1 MMRHLQLLTRQRPR
15 VIVAELVVLAA
26 VVLAVIGGWLAPYDP
41 EQPTIDVLAGP
52 SRTHLLGTDASG
64 IDVLSV
70 VVAAFRVDVLIA
82 VVSIGIS
89 LIAGVALG
97 AFSGYSFNR
106 SRSAGIASTT
116 ILRALD
122 LVQSVPVFI
131 LALALVGM
139 AGQSVRNVVIAVAF
153 VNLPVFFVAGW
164 LVYRGL
170 VRRVMTSLP
179 LASLLM
185 LFALWLVLQNLALA
199 IWGADDQ
206 SIITVYTYKA
216 LSVFGFR
223 IPVTRLLVFGVA
235 LLVLGI
241 LHYVLGHTYVGKALR
256 ATVQDPQASLLVGI
270 DTDRISAVAFGLGTA
285 FAGFA
290 GSLLTLLFSF
300 TPDFG
305 GAFQLK
311 SFTIIVLGGLENFA
325 GVTVGAAILA
335 FVESFAVL
343 FMKASLQ
350 NVIAY
355 ALLVI
360 VLIVMPGGVAQL
372 WSRNRS

>member
-1 MMRHLQLLTRQRPR
+1 VFTAQNLLSVGVAALLTAGLYAVMSYGLAIIYGVMK
-15 VIVAELVVLAA
+15 VINLSN
-26 VVLAVIGGWLAPYDP
+26 
-41 EQPTIDVLAGP
+41 AGF
-52 SRTHLLGTDASG
+52 LM
-64 IDVLSV
+64 
-70 VVAAFRVDVLIA
+70 
-82 VVSIGIS
+82 
-89 LIAGVALG
+89 LG
-97 AFSGYSFNR
+97 AFMTLVYFQAWHLDPL
-106 SRSAGIASTT
+106 AG
-116 ILRALD
+116 
-122 LVQSVPVFI
+122 
-131 LALALVGM
+131 
-139 AGQSVRNVVIAVAF
+139 AF

-179 LASLLM
+179 LASPLM

-206 SIITVYTYKA
+206 SIITAYTYKA